1 MDPEDFQFSSAD
13 IGWHA
18 IELFNL
24 IQKDPKSHSPG
35 DVDQLFAIDG

>member
-13 IGWHA
+13 IGHA

-35 DVDQLFAIDG
+35 DGDQLFAIDG